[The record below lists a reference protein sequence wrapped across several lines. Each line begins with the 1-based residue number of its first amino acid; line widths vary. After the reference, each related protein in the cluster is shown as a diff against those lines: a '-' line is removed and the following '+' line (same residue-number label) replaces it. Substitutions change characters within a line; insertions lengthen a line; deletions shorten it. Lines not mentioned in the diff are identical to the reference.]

1 MAAGNTGGASAHSPD
16 SFTTDLWH
24 FMQFFAPSPCQ
35 PDSWLYFN
43 VKKYS
48 RKSNK
53 LKKAAFFAIENVC
66 RSLPRREGTRKI
78 PALIWRCMTYLPPT
92 NFYDSDKVVKRQH
105 SIWIFCERS
114 LLIAWPSMV
123 QPFFQTFE
131 FLRQNGERGSQN
143 AYNFKRKFTSF
154 YTVNFCSL
162 FPGISRWFK
171 RLIMHACSVR
181 G

>member
-1 MAAGNTGGASAHSPD
+1 
-16 SFTTDLWH
+16 
-24 FMQFFAPSPCQ
+24 MQFFAPSPCQ

-78 PALIWRCMTYLPPT
+78 LALILRCMTYLPPT
-92 NFYDSDKVVKRQH
+92 NFYDSDKVVKRQNSKCFAREASSLRDLQWCSH
-105 SIWIFCERS
+105 FFRRS
-114 LLIAWPSMV
+114 N
-123 QPFFQTFE
+123 

-162 FPGISRWFK
+162 FPRISRWFK